1 MVDLLNAYGPSIAI
15 LFVVFVE
22 AAGVCWLYGVERFSD
37 DIRKMT
43 GFRPGIFWRTCWNF
57 ISPVFIFVS
66 LQLNITTSKMVLL
79 KFLLLGFAVH
89 IHNDVVEP
97 RAADEG
103 LLRLP

>member
-43 GFRPGIFWRTCWNF
+43 GFRPGIFWRACWMF
-57 ISPVFIFVS
+57 ISPVFIFVRTP
-66 LQLNITTSKMVLL
+66 ITTLL
-79 KFLLLGFAVH
+79 TKDNYIPFPLKKKKKGKK
-89 IHNDVVEP
+89 
-97 RAADEG
+97 RKEG
-103 LLRLP
+103 